1 MEKFNIRFPIAATQ
15 TIPDSRELAVVE
27 VEIEVVHSMAGGTV
41 DDGGVRDVFAVM
53 NQDSPDV
60 DEDKKEDIGKFLQGE
75 QEGENVVGDTLSVA
89 VDGVEGMGG
98 VRAWHNPFVVGLMQV
113 LIDEGVVKA
122 AVDPVDEEVGED
134 YE

>member
-1 MEKFNIRFPIAATQ
+1 
-15 TIPDSRELAVVE
+15 
-27 VEIEVVHSMAGGTV
+27 
-41 DDGGVRDVFAVM
+41 M

-75 QEGENVVGDTLSVA
+75 EEGEIVVGDTLSVA
-89 VDGVEGMGG
+89 VDGVEGVGG

-134 YE
+134 DEERELEVVVERKGSVFEVVVHFCIPADLEEEDGSCEDGHDWEGD